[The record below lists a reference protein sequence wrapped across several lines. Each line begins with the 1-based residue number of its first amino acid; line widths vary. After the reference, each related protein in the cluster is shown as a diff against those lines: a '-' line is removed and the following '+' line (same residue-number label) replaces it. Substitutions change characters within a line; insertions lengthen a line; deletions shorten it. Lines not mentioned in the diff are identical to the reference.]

1 MPFQPGQSGNP
12 AGKAPGTRNR
22 VTRAVELMLDGEI
35 EEITRKA
42 IELAKAGNGHAIG
55 LCLTR
60 LCPPAKDR
68 PVPFDMPPMATTAD
82 AVAATGA
89 IVNAVA
95 AGELTPSEA
104 AELARLVETFAKT
117 LQIHDLEGRVQRLEA
132 ERRRAA

>member
-42 IELAKAGNGHAIG
+42 IELAKAGNGPAIA
-55 LCLTR
+55 LCLSR
-60 LCPPAKDR
+60 LCPPAKDK
-68 PVPFDMPPMATTAD
+68 PVAFEMPPMTTTAD